1 MAEDDLSEEETTQ
14 LPKSFAYVIEQIQ
27 NGQDDMAIELRL
39 AANTGM
45 SRSDAFEVVKE
56 VHAYLAAVTEAGR
69 LTVVS
74 LFSALAGGAA
84 LAILGGV
91 FFWSL
96 VSKDNDDFGDLVFLS
111 LILGGVTGFLV
122 SWMSQRKTAVVY
134 RGIAVLST
142 VSGIVLGKYLA
153 YVQFLKEAI
162 REQSGEAAA
171 STVSWFSQ
179 DIIDSFIDDFTIM
192 FSGGDYFWGALAVF
206 AAWWMSRGKRSPLP
220 KREA

>member
-14 LPKSFAYVIEQIQ
+14 LPESFAYVIEQIQ

-56 VHAYLAAVTEAGR
+56 VHAYLAAVTAAGR
-69 LTVVS
+69 LTFVS
-74 LFSALAGGAA
+74 LFLALAGGAA
-84 LAILGGV
+84 AAILGGV
-91 FFWSL
+91 FWSL
-96 VSKDNDDFGDLVFLS
+96 VPKDNDDFWDIAFLS
-111 LILGGVTGFLV
+111 LFLGGLTGLTV
-122 SWMSQRKTAVVY
+122 SWMSQRKTAVAYPGV
-134 RGIAVLST
+134 AALST
-142 VSGIVLGKYLA
+142 VFGIVIGKSWA

-179 DIIDSFIDDFTIM
+179 GIIDSFIYDFTSM
-192 FSGGDYFWGALAVF
+192 FSGEDYFWGALAVF
-206 AAWWMSRGKRSPLP
+206 AAWWMSRRNRPPLP
-220 KREA
+220 ERESS